1 MKLLV
6 IGGGIYVR
14 GSKHNEYGTIIPAI
28 IESIK
33 QKYVNQ
39 VCFVTTTNKS
49 SNTCVK
55 VSKSLCKKL
64 KVKFSL
70 NTFVS
75 FKSNSKASYK
85 QAIKKFKPD
94 STIVA
99 TPDHTHYKICKDV
112 ILSNS
117 NLLVVKP
124 LSDKTTEVNKLIS
137 TIKNRKKIYQVEF
150 HKRLDEANLTLKKY
164 IKEKK
169 FGDMK
174 YFVIEYSQ
182 KKVIPENYFKKWSKE
197 SNSFQYLGVHYV
209 DLIYFITKFKPIR
222 VWAWGQKGYLSKKKI
237 NTWDA
242 VQATIEWKNK
252 NKIFHSYI
260 ITNWID
266 PNNSSAT
273 SDQKINFVG
282 EKGRYYSDQKNRGIY
297 SIFDEN
303 NLSHINPYFTNLNF
317 SNNYFFD
324 GYGIRN
330 IKNFLELS
338 KLNKI
343 KNYKDVNSSF
353 YDSLISTKVIEAV
366 NKSLNKNGEVIK
378 IK

>member
-117 NLLVVKP
+117 NL
-124 LSDKTTEVNKLIS
+124 N
-137 TIKNRKKIYQVEF
+137 
-150 HKRLDEANLTLKKY
+150 
-164 IKEKK
+164 
-169 FGDMK
+169 
-174 YFVIEYSQ
+174 
-182 KKVIPENYFKKWSKE
+182 
-197 SNSFQYLGVHYV
+197 
-209 DLIYFITKFKPIR
+209 
-222 VWAWGQKGYLSKKKI
+222 
-237 NTWDA
+237 
-242 VQATIEWKNK
+242 
-252 NKIFHSYI
+252 
-260 ITNWID
+260 ID
-266 PNNSSAT
+266 
-273 SDQKINFVG
+273 
-282 EKGRYYSDQKNRGIY
+282 
-297 SIFDEN
+297 
-303 NLSHINPYFTNLNF
+303 
-317 SNNYFFD
+317 
-324 GYGIRN
+324 
-330 IKNFLELS
+330 
-338 KLNKI
+338 
-343 KNYKDVNSSF
+343 
-353 YDSLISTKVIEAV
+353 
-366 NKSLNKNGEVIK
+366 
-378 IK
+378 